1 MMDLKFTSEE
11 LNALRTF
18 REEKYEAI
26 NQLMISNCETDIA
39 LLSDVA
45 EKIPFNISYDRE
57 TIIENIKC
65 IKLVYKLILKQF
77 YKSRKP
83 QKDFY
88 RGTNIAEV
96 ERLKNEPFVDKFFIT
111 TTNKDVAETEY
122 ATSWNRPAC
131 LKIGASENVP
141 HIYVRD
147 ILEGDSEEVIIAPFT
162 KVKSILL
169 SEEKEA
175 GNGKSVMIYDVELE
189 KQTLEELSERER
201 NGLYSYILENCYSI
215 NRKLSE
221 CISLENENAV
231 NYENIRKLEQLLAN
245 HEAIM
250 EEKEASGNYSDKERN
265 DDIDNLERIARELD
279 DLKVLST
286 DMFEARK
293 EHINFVNMWKRN
305 VAVYM
310 LAECREIEKMFED
323 MELPEV
329 TESAPIVEIKETE
342 NVKDEN
348 KEVEPVENVQ
358 EDTEKKVDEKTAV
371 VETLKSVDAK
381 VEKETSEEKAD
392 EENKEETM
400 EVNLKDGSEKD
411 IKEESEVEKV
421 VSAIVEKVAKEE
433 TEKTDVTQDTIKV
446 DIKSALKESIDERKT
461 KIVEKIQEVKED
473 VKEKISKVVE
483 TVKTELIPEDELYS
497 RVKQEAKENVAA
509 SEKLLE
515 DIKVLITKQQNHAK
529 IAGNIGSQYSA
540 LNNAFEMRKVAETLD
555 GLIKNIN
562 LKVEEICSKKK
573 TKAIT
578 EELEKISKNNI
589 EISTLIN
596 YLNNPKIAVKNSK
609 VTRFEEMAIIE
620 ENELK
625 RGIAE
630 KIRDIRGEAE
640 LKKLKDD
647 LEIIEEKGTFSRF
660 IGIFTG
666 QNKLDDFMIEQIE
679 VRQRAIRR
687 TLAKK
692 MSLAHNY
699 SIHELIAE
707 IEMFIDDNEDDELVE
722 DDVMDLNAL
731 GEELRKN
738 YVILDYKVE
747 SIIEKREGKNLPL
760 DKRLSKR
767 EIIEVETYR
776 FLNKYGYDDSAP
788 AFVEEPKYQDTMAN
802 EIARIVEYINA
813 SDIM

>member
-1 MMDLKFTSEE
+1 MDLKITNEE
-11 LNALRTF
+11 LAALRKF
-18 REEKYEAI
+18 KDEKYEAI
-26 NQLMISNCETDIA
+26 NQLMISNCEADIA
-39 LLSDVA
+39 LLSDAA
-45 EKIPFNISYDRE
+45 EKIAFEISYDKE

-65 IKLVYKLILKQF
+65 IKLVYKLILKEF

-83 QKDFY
+83 LNEFY
-88 RGTNIAEV
+88 RGTNLAEV
-96 ERLKNEPFVDKFFIT
+96 ERLKNEPFVDKFFIA
-111 TTNKDVAETEY
+111 TTNREVAETED
-122 ATSWNRPAC
+122 ATCWNRPAS
-131 LKIGASENVP
+131 LKIRINEDVP
-141 HIYVRD
+141 HIFVKD
-147 ILEGDSEEVIIAPFT
+147 VLEGDSEEVIISPFT

-169 SEEKEA
+169 SEEKETD
-175 GNGKSVMIYDVELE
+175 NGKNLMIYDMEIE
-189 KQTLEELSERER
+189 KQFLEELSERER
-201 NGLYSYILENCYSI
+201 NGLYTYILENCYSI

-250 EEKEASGNYSDKERN
+250 EEKEASGKYPEKERN

-286 DMFEARK
+286 DLFEIRK
-293 EHINFVNMWKRN
+293 EHINFINMWKRN

-310 LAECREIEKMFED
+310 LAECREIEKQFEN
-323 MELPEV
+323 MELPTPTEEV
-329 TESAPIVEIKETE
+329 KEEIKEELKEEVVEKENDNEDSQATAVVE
-342 NVKDEN
+342 NVKDA
-348 KEVEPVENVQ
+348 VEEI
-358 EDTEKKVDEKTAV
+358 
-371 VETLKSVDAK
+371 
-381 VEKETSEEKAD
+381 EEA
-392 EENKEETM
+392 KEEIKE
-400 EVNLKDGSEKD
+400 EV
-411 IKEESEVEKV
+411 KEESEVEKV
-421 VSAIVEKVAKEE
+421 ISEIVDKVVSEEKAKEE
-433 TEKTDVTQDTIKV
+433 AKEDVTQDTIKV
-446 DIKSALKESIDERKT
+446 DLRSAIKEGLNERKT

-483 TVKTELIPEDELYS
+483 TVKSEIIPEDELYV
-497 RVKQEAKENVAA
+497 RVKAESKDNIAA
-509 SEKLLE
+509 TEKLLE

-555 GLIKNIN
+555 SLIKDIDS
-562 LKVEEICSKKK
+562 KIEELCKEKK
-573 TKAIT
+573 TKEIA

-596 YLNNPKIAVKNSK
+596 YLNNPKIAVKNTK

-640 LKKLKDD
+640 LRKLNDD

-692 MSLAHNY
+692 LSLAHNY

-707 IEMFIDDNEDDELVE
+707 IEMFIEDNEDDELVE
-722 DDVMDLNAL
+722 DDVMDLKAL
-731 GEELRKN
+731 GDELRRN
-738 YVILDYKVE
+738 YVIIDYKVN

-760 DKRLSKR
+760 DKKISKR
-767 EIIEVETYR
+767 EIIEIETYR

-788 AFVEEPKYQDTMAN
+788 GFVEEPKYQDTMAN
-802 EIARIVEYINA
+802 EIARIVEYVN
-813 SDIM
+813 SSK